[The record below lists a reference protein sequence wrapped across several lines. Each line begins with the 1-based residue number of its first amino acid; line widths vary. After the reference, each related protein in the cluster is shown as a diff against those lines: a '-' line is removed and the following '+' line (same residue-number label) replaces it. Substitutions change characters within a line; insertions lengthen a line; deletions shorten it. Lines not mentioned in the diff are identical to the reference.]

1 MNRREGD
8 TYRQTQRKEVLPM
21 NFKDFQKLTPEEQE
35 AYWAKAQ
42 AAAQE
47 KAVKRTTT

>member
-1 MNRREGD
+1 
-8 TYRQTQRKEVLPM
+8 M

-35 AYWAKAQ
+35 AYWKTAQ

-47 KAVKRTTT
+47 KAARRSNT